1 MEYLRGPLRP
11 RPPWEFV
18 GSEQRTDAGRVDL
31 MWRHSDSGSV
41 LFDEVKTTEVTRRA
55 PDKKWLEQC
64 LRYAESGVSDHGD
77 LFLGV
82 RLLPLGSMNVASFVT
97 STGEV
102 LPLAPTWDD
111 PLGGIGGAS
120 S

>member
-1 MEYLRGPLRP
+1 
-11 RPPWEFV
+11 
-18 GSEQRTDAGRVDL
+18 
-31 MWRHSDSGSV
+31 MWRHSDTGAV
-41 LFDEVKTTEVTRRA
+41 IFDEVKTTEVTRRA

-64 LRYAESGVSDHGD
+64 LRYSQSGVSEYAD

-97 STGEV
+97 ATGEV
-102 LPLAPTWDD
+102 LPLVPTWLD
-111 PLGGIGGAS
+111 PLGGTGGAS